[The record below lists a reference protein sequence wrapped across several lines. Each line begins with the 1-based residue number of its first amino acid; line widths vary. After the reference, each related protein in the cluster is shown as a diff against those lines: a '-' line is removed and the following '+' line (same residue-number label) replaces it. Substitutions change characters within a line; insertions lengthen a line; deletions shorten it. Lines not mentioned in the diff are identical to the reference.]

1 MTGNGKLHDSDYH
14 ALAEFRYQIR
24 KFLRISEEAARR
36 AGLEP
41 RHHQLMLAVKG
52 AGLEEDTRI
61 GYLAEQLQVRHH
73 SAVELVDRLAE
84 KGLVQRARGRFD
96 RREVHVRLTARGER
110 TLAALTL
117 HTRAELRSAAPA
129 LVRSLRH
136 IMTDLRSNREPDVSP
151 LPATTRNRLTQ
162 TNRSGVMRRQGA
174 NSR

>member
-1 MTGNGKLHDSDYH
+1 MTADDKLRDSDYR
-14 ALAEFRYQIR
+14 ALAEFRYQLR
-24 KFLRISEEAARR
+24 RFLRISEEAARM

-52 AGLEEDTRI
+52 AGLEEDARI

-84 KGLVQRARGRFD
+84 KGLVQRARGRYD

-110 TLAALTL
+110 TLAALTM

-129 LVRSLRH
+129 LLRNLRH
-136 IMTDLRSNREPDVSP
+136 IMTDLRIPGQADGVASAVTRSSRGHSNLGR
-151 LPATTRNRLTQ
+151 AIRR
-162 TNRSGVMRRQGA
+162 RSA